1 MKKITGK
8 TYGILKR
15 LPHFYNADSEL
26 LLPFIEIFGQRLEQT
41 ETQLYQVLRAHHV
54 ETADNQGSHG
64 YTASPEKRGDLD
76 KIFALYLESLGG
88 TSQLVKMNPRFTV
101 RSFNVQRLARR
112 LIEDDTPF
120 IAYLKAEFFKPE
132 TSGMLERYHIKYSE
146 NISEENIKQQF
157 VLDLLLDKTPIA
169 QSIHHRLSPETKQL
183 LLSYGGGEKLPPRLK
198 KRIATDLKNKILRDP
213 SFWRENSDA
222 AETPHGDDL
231 VRSNRKLLET
241 VLGERQIPS
250 YNEVRETLLKEFNQ
264 LLDKDFHPERF
275 DCISQQEDTVWKN
288 RRCLELAFPHEIEKS
303 HAPYRE
309 RLLHLIQVLRKGA
322 STKQGITD
330 IVAANLGIVGNEP
343 DALAAKAQIEIE
355 EFLPEQ
361 TTLLTDQP
369 LNFYQTFTIN
379 NNSLAAQTPEITII
393 FNILDNIK
401 RDNAEQTPESTI
413 KRLDNIKRD
422 NAEQTPEFTIK
433 RLDNIK
439 IVAEESEESVGFKG
453 KFSVR
458 EKLVFKANSV
468 SHNGKTLPQQ
478 QLPTIPPG
486 QSKWRFEADVVTDD
500 GASYPVGRFDK
511 ESKFDNSV
519 FVTDAP
525 VVTIEVNSYHYT
537 YGAFTVKIPWHIKG
551 FTDKFAETADHPR
564 HQILALVN
572 RVKAAGVRALIAYKQ
587 TFKEEQEQSV
597 TLKRLELQSFK
608 QSHDITD
615 HFEIDSRQSN
625 REIHEIADKLILSGR
640 FDYTYFDSLNKFG

>member
-1 MKKITGK
+1 MTKMTGK

-15 LPHFYNADSEL
+15 LPHYYNADSEL

-88 TSQLVKMNPRFTV
+88 TSQLVKMNPHFTV
-101 RSFNVQRLARR
+101 RSFNIQRLARR
-112 LIEDDTPF
+112 LIEDQTPF

-132 TSGMLERYHIKYSE
+132 TLDMLKRYHIKSSE
-146 NISEENIKQQF
+146 DISEENIQPQF
-157 VLDLLLDKTPIA
+157 VLDLLLDKTPIT

-183 LLSYGGGEKLPPRLK
+183 LHAYDGGEKLPPPLK
-198 KRIATDLKNKILRDP
+198 KRLATDLKNKILRDP
-213 SFWRENSDA
+213 SFWRENYKA
-222 AETPHGDDL
+222 LETPQGDDL
-231 VRSNRKLLET
+231 VRSNRKLLEAA
-241 VLGERQIPS
+241 LGKPARQTPS
-250 YNEVRETLLKEFNQ
+250 FNEVQETLLKEFNQ

-275 DCISQQEDTVWKN
+275 PHIFADCISQQEDTDWKN

-303 HAPYRE
+303 YAPYRE
-309 RLLHLIQVLRKGA
+309 RLLHLIQVLRQGA
-322 STKQGITD
+322 STRQGIID

-355 EFLPEQ
+355 EFLPKQ
-361 TTLLTDQP
+361 TP
-369 LNFYQTFTIN
+369 LFTAQLKFYQTFTIN
-379 NNSLAAQTPEITII
+379 NNNLAAQTPEITILSH
-393 FNILDNIK
+393 FKTLN
-401 RDNAEQTPESTI
+401 
-413 KRLDNIKRD
+413 
-422 NAEQTPEFTIK
+422 
-433 RLDNIK
+433 NIK
-439 IVAEESEESVGFKG
+439 IVAEDSEEIVSFKG
-453 KFSVR
+453 KMTIG
-458 EKLVFKANSV
+458 EELVFKADSV
-468 SHNGKTLPQQ
+468 LHNGKTLDKQ
-478 QLPTIPPG
+478 QLPTVPPG
-486 QSKWRFEADVVTDD
+486 QSKWRFEAEIVADD
-500 GASYPVGRFDK
+500 ETSYPVGRFDK
-511 ESKFDNSV
+511 ASQFDNSI

-525 VVTIEVNSYHYT
+525 VVSITINSYQYT
-537 YGAFTVKIPWHIKG
+537 YGAFTVIIPWHIQG

-564 HQILALVN
+564 HQILTLVN
-572 RVKAAGVRALIAYKQ
+572 RVKAAGVHALIAYKQ

-597 TLKRLELQSFK
+597 TLRLEIQSFK